1 MAFKLLDLRIVIGKL
16 EVTAGTA
23 ETLTAADFNT
33 RCFAPEVSPIF
44 EVDDEG
50 AKFATGDHGE
60 TTSIIGAQSGTISF
74 TEKLAWGGAVTTI
87 PNWFKWFN
95 ACGYETQTYTS
106 TGIGLW
112 PKKSCDCQSMTMWVI
127 DIDRCYNPKGLAY
140 KFAGCVGTVEF
151 GCDGIGKPISA
162 KFTFTGKLTEI
173 ADLSKQDLEALN
185 VLTSPDT
192 ELPDKLLNTTLTFGA
207 TSFKISSYKLTAG
220 NAVTPIINQADVTGY
235 DTYGISARKPR
246 FSCNPLAGNLSS
258 NEMDNVYTRITEET
272 TGALVLT
279 MQNMIIKAPVAQL
292 LSATVANREGLVSW
306 DENWKLCRNG
316 TSDSDLDD
324 ECTHEI
330 LIGTKS

>member
-1 MAFKLLDLRIVIGKL
+1 MGTKLLDLRFVIGKI
-16 EVTAGTA
+16 ESVAGTA
-23 ETLTAADFNT
+23 ETLAAEDFNT
-33 RCFAPEVSPIF
+33 RVFAPEVSPIF

-60 TTSIIGAQSGTISF
+60 TTSIIGAQSGTITF

-112 PKKSCDCQSMTMWVI
+112 PKKNIDCRTMTIGVYER
-127 DIDRCYNPKGLAY
+127 DRCAGTGTVYM
-140 KFAGCVGTVEF
+140 FAGCIGTVEF
-151 GCDGIGKPISA
+151 GCDGVGKPLSA
-162 KFTFTGKLTEI
+162 KFTFTGKLVEI
-173 ADLSKQDLEALN
+173 ADVSAPAMSALL
-185 VLTSPDT
+185 LTSPDT

-207 TSFKISSYKLTAG
+207 TSFKISSFKLTAG
-220 NAVTPIINQADVTGY
+220 NAVTPIIDQSDTTGY
-235 DTYGISARKPR
+235 LAYGISARKPR
-246 FSCNPLAGNLSS
+246 FSCNPLMQLLADDS
-258 NEMDNVYTRITEET
+258 VYSRLVNET
-272 TGALVLT
+272 TGAITLT
-279 MQNMIIKAPVAQL
+279 MQNLIIKAPVAQL
-292 LSATVANREGLVSW
+292 LSAAVANREGLVSW
-306 DENWKLCRNG
+306 DQNYKLCRNG